1 MCGKETNLFKTVIE
15 GTELRVCKDCSK
27 FGKIIGRIAE
37 PVKEKKKKH
46 IEEEREEPEI
56 VEEIVPDYAS
66 KVKSSRESRG
76 LKQEELAKKLSEKES
91 VIHKIETGHYEPN
104 LVLAKKL
111 ERFLKITLIES
122 HEIEKPEKSKKATA
136 DGPLTIGDM
145 IKIKK

>member
-1 MCGKETNLFKTVIE
+1 MCGKETNLFKTVVE

-27 FGKIIGRIAE
+27 FGRVVEKIAE
-37 PVKEKKKKH
+37 PVKGKKKKH

-56 VEEIVPDYAS
+56 VEAIVPDYAS
-66 KVKSSRESRG
+66 KVKNARESLG

-104 LVLAKKL
+104 LMLARKL
-111 ERFLKITLIES
+111 ERFLKITLVEQQ
-122 HEIEKPEKSKKATA
+122 EIKKEGNAKVSPA
-136 DGPLTIGDM
+136 GPLTIGDL